1 MPESNLLDTPVR
13 GFEEV
18 VTLIIKHRVKAGFE
32 APYEAWLRNIVR
44 VAGQWDG
51 HLGVDVV
58 RGKHAGL
65 DTYTCVLRFCSTEA
79 MQRWLDSE
87 QRQALIS
94 EATPMLADGDQT
106 EVNPV
111 NEFWF
116 APAAEAGSPP
126 PRWKQAVVTLL
137 VILPHT
143 LLVPLLWGPLLKLNA
158 WLSNYRRDL
167 PDHPDHRVV
176 GGVPVHANGNAF
188 VRALAILIHPDQG
201 NAMNADLILF
211 NGQFH
216 TVDREKPLASAVAIS
231 DGRFVAVGSD
241 AEAMALRGSA
251 TQVIDL
257 KGRCVI
263 PGLNDSH
270 LHLIRGGL
278 NYNLEL
284 RWEGVPS
291 LADACACS
299 RTRPIARRRRNGC
312 GWSVAGTN
320 SSSPKNACRPSK
332 NSTRPRPIPRCS
344 SCTCTTAPCSTAP
357 RCAWPVTPATPRT
370 RRAARSSAMPTASRP
385 ACWWRDPTR

>member
-1 MPESNLLDTPVR
+1 MPESTLLDTPVR

-116 APAAEAGSPP
+116 APASEAGSPP

-158 WLSNYRRDL
+158 WLSNYL
-167 PDHPDHRVV
+167 VATFLITLTIVLSVV
-176 GGVPVHANGNAF
+176 Y
-188 VRALAILIHPDQG
+188 
-201 NAMNADLILF
+201 LF
-211 NGQFH
+211 M
-216 TVDREKPLASAVAIS
+216 P
-231 DGRFVAVGSD
+231 
-241 AEAMALRGSA
+241 MA
-251 TQVIDL
+251 
-257 KGRCVI
+257 
-263 PGLNDSH
+263 
-270 LHLIRGGL
+270 
-278 NYNLEL
+278 
-284 RWEGVPS
+284 
-291 LADACACS
+291 
-299 RTRPIARRRRNGC
+299 TRLFAP
-312 GWSVAGTN
+312 WL
-320 SSSPKNACRPSK
+320 SSSTQTKE
-332 NSTRPRPIPRCS
+332 TR
-344 SCTCTTAPCSTAP
+344 
-357 RCAWPVTPATPRT
+357 
-370 RRAARSSAMPTASRP
+370 
-385 ACWWRDPTR
+385 